1 MAKDGETPVRAGGKL
16 LVIDGGFCKAYQEKT
31 GIAGYTLIY
40 SSHYL
45 HLKAHTPF
53 TTIKDAIANNSDI
66 ADLQV
71 ISVEDF
77 KQRKMVV
84 DTDLGQGIKELISDL
99 EELLEM
105 YKQGLLRERLT
116 DEKGNP
122 FI

>member
-1 MAKDGETPVRAGGKL
+1 MQSLSGKNS
-16 LVIDGGFCKAYQEKT
+16 
-31 GIAGYTLIY
+31 IAGYTLIY

>member
-1 MAKDGETPVRAGGKL
+1 MFLSVEN
-16 LVIDGGFCKAYQEKT
+16 
-31 GIAGYTLIY
+31 
-40 SSHYL
+40 
-45 HLKAHTPF
+45 
-53 TTIKDAIANNSDI
+53 IKDLKSDKY
-66 ADLQV
+66 

-105 YKQGLLRERLT
+105 YKQGQLRERLT